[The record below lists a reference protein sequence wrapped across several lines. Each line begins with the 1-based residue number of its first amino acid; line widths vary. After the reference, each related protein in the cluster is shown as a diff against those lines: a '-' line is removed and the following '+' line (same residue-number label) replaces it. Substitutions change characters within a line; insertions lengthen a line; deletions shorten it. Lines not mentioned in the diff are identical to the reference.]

1 MEAEIIGFEKQFVE
15 VADEKDKNKAKT
27 VPIAILT
34 LRSDLPD
41 SLPVGKIVELSV
53 VKEKEKPEETE
64 EEEK

>member
-1 MEAEIIGFEKQFVE
+1 MKAEIIGFEKQFVE
-15 VADEKDKNKAKT
+15 IEDEKEKGKTKT

-41 SLPVGKIVELSV
+41 SLPIGQIIELSV